1 MRATLTQLTNE
12 YLDTYEGLYA
22 KQEKV
27 YLGIKEKFDREK
39 EDIKI
44 IKSNIRT
51 QLDLAAILDE

>member
-1 MRATLTQLTNE
+1 MLTQLTNE
-12 YLDTYEGLYA
+12 YLDTYQGLYA

-39 EDIKI
+39 EDINI

-51 QLDLAAILDE
+51 QLDLASILDE